1 MNLPASSR
9 AVECVV
15 LFADLAG
22 STQLYERLG
31 NREAFARV
39 NRCLKAM
46 QRVVA
51 SNGGRVVKLTGDG
64 LLAVF
69 SEAGPVVDATIAMT
83 FEMGE
88 LPSSGETPIDIRIG
102 FHFGPVLESEA
113 DVFGETVNIASRLCE
128 LASPGRALTTTET
141 ASRLSRGKQRM
152 LRQLPSRP
160 LKGINRPIELWELVC
175 DDLGKV
181 TAVFEGFDLTLAAHE
196 LHLTFGDRSWIL
208 AESSLSLSI
217 GRDPAS
223 DVVLSDELSSRR
235 HCYIEERS
243 GKFAL
248 IDCSSNGTFVTD
260 SDGRMISLHRE
271 ELVLSG
277 SGWITFGQPR
287 GEGVAELSYRC
298 TVELAP
304 QAMYR

>member
-9 AVECVV
+9 AVECVI

-39 NRCLKAM
+39 DRCLKAM
-46 QRVVA
+46 QKVVA
-51 SNGGRVVKLTGDG
+51 NNGGRVVKLTGDG

-69 SEAGPVVDATIAMT
+69 ADAGPVIDTTIAMT
-83 FEMGE
+83 FEIGE
-88 LPSSGETPIDIRIG
+88 LPSSGESPIDIRIG

-113 DVFGETVNIASRLCE
+113 DVFGETVNIAARLCE
-128 LASPGRALTTTET
+128 LASPGRALTTSET
-141 ASRLSRGKQRM
+141 AARLSRGKQRM
-152 LRQLPSRP
+152 LRQLPPRP
-160 LKGINRPIELWELVC
+160 LKGINRPFELWELVC

-181 TAVFEGFDLTLAAHE
+181 TAVFEGFDLTLATHE
-196 LHLTFGDRSWIL
+196 LHLAFGDRNWIL
-208 AESSLSLSI
+208 GHATPSLSI

-223 DVVLSDELSSRR
+223 DVVLRDELSSRR
-235 HCYIEERS
+235 HCYIEERA

-248 IDCSSNGTFVTD
+248 IDCSSNGTFVTG
-260 SDGRMISLHRE
+260 SEGRTVSLHRE
-271 ELVLSG
+271 ELVLSD

-298 TVELAP
+298 TVELPP